1 MQMPASK
8 RAPVALFLFL
18 FLFWILFTGRLE
30 WPALATGLIASLV
43 ITRITWRFFL
53 PPVHATPRPVAPPM
67 HFRLREIMILAGLF
81 LIDIIKATLEVSI
94 LALSPKIRLMPG
106 IVRADSKLKSKTA
119 LVILANQITL
129 TPGTLTVDTD
139 LVNHGLFVHSLNL
152 KTLDECTVCEQV
164 AKVEK
169 LLGRIFE

>member
-1 MQMPASK
+1 MPASK
-8 RAPVALFLFL
+8 RAPVVLFLFL

-43 ITRITWRFFL
+43 ITRITWRIFL
-53 PPVHATPRPVAPPM
+53 PPVHVTPRPVAPPM
-67 HFRLREIMILAGLF
+67 HFRFKEVFILAGLF
-81 LIDIIKATLEVSI
+81 LFDVVKATVEVAI

-139 LVNHGLFVHSLNL
+139 MVNHGLFVHSLNI

>member
-1 MQMPASK
+1 MSTFRK
-8 RAPVALFLFL
+8 APVTLFLSL

-30 WPALATGLIASLV
+30 WSALLTGLAVSLV
-43 ITRITWRFFL
+43 ITRITWRIFL
-53 PPVHATPRPVAPPM
+53 PPVHAAPRPVAPAM
-67 HFRLREIMILAGLF
+67 HFRFREILILAGLF
-81 LIDIIKATLEVSI
+81 LYDIVKATVEVAI
-94 LALSPKIRLMPG
+94 LALSPEIRLMPG

-164 AKVEK
+164 AKIEK
-169 LLGRIFE
+169 LLRRIFE

>member
-1 MQMPASK
+1 MSARQ

-30 WPALATGLIASLV
+30 WSALLTGLAVSLI
-43 ITRITWRFFL
+43 ITRITWRIFL
-53 PPVHATPRPVAPPM
+53 PPVHATPRPLAPPM
-67 HFRLREIMILAGLF
+67 HFRLREIVILAGLF
-81 LIDIIKATLEVSI
+81 LYDIVKATLEVSI
-94 LALSPKIRLMPG
+94 LALSPKPRLMPG
-106 IVRADSKLKSKTA
+106 IVRTDSKLKSKTA

>member
-1 MQMPASK
+1 MVLRFGSNSRKGVLTLPNLK
-8 RAPVALFLFL
+8 RAPIVLCILL

-30 WPALATGLIASLV
+30 WPALATGLIASLI
-43 ITRITWRFFL
+43 ITRITWRIFL
-53 PPVHATPRPVAPPM
+53 PPVHATTRPVAPPM

-81 LIDIIKATLEVSI
+81 LIDIVKATLEVSI

-129 TPGTLTVDTD
+129 TPGTLR
-139 LVNHGLFVHSLNL
+139 
-152 KTLDECTVCEQV
+152 CT
-164 AKVEK
+164 
-169 LLGRIFE
+169 F

>member
-1 MQMPASK
+1 MSARQ

-30 WPALATGLIASLV
+30 WSALLTGLAVSLI
-43 ITRITWRFFL
+43 ITRITWRIFL
-53 PPVHATPRPVAPPM
+53 PPVHATPRPLAPPM
-67 HFRLREIMILAGLF
+67 HFRLRELVILAGLF
-81 LIDIIKATLEVSI
+81 LYDIVKATLEVSI
-94 LALSPKIRLMPG
+94 LALSPKPRLMPG

-139 LVNHGLFVHSLNL
+139 LVNHGLFVHSLDL

-164 AKVEK
+164 AKIEK

>member
-1 MQMPASK
+1 MPASQ

-30 WPALATGLIASLV
+30 WPALVTGLIASLV
-43 ITRITWRFFL
+43 ITRITWRIFL
-53 PPVHATPRPVAPPM
+53 PPVHATPHPVAPPM
-67 HFRLREIMILAGLF
+67 HFRLREIMILTGLF
-81 LIDIIKATLEVSI
+81 LIDIIKATVEVSI

>member
-1 MQMPASK
+1 MSNLRK
-8 RAPVALFLFL
+8 APVTLFSFL

-30 WPALATGLIASLV
+30 WSALLTGLIVSLI
-43 ITRITWRFFL
+43 ITRITWRIFL
-53 PPVHATPRPVAPPM
+53 PPIHATPSPVAPPM
-67 HFRLREIMILAGLF
+67 HFRLREILILAGLF
-81 LIDIIKATLEVSI
+81 LIDIVKATLEVSI

-139 LVNHGLFVHSLNL
+139 LVNNGLFVHSLDL
-152 KTLDECTVCEQV
+152 KTLDECIVCEQV

-169 LLGRIFE
+169 LLRRIFE

>member
-1 MQMPASK
+1 
-8 RAPVALFLFL
+8 
-18 FLFWILFTGRLE
+18 
-30 WPALATGLIASLV
+30 
-43 ITRITWRFFL
+43 
-53 PPVHATPRPVAPPM
+53 M
-67 HFRLREIMILAGLF
+67 HFRLRELVILAGLF
-81 LIDIIKATLEVSI
+81 LYDIVKATLEVSI
-94 LALSPKIRLMPG
+94 LALSPKPRLMPG

-139 LVNHGLFVHSLNL
+139 LVNHGLFVHSLDL

-164 AKVEK
+164 AKIEK